1 MRITLIVIA
10 ALVVAAVT
18 ALYVLGL
25 SPFSMAANLR
35 LATGVGAKLAC
46 SGHHLTG
53 LTKAQVRSDI
63 LSYSPA
69 LNLLDLQYGPDS
81 VQASIGGL
89 SATTAVHRP
98 GLGCTLEIGDTAP
111 LNELKRPS
119 APAPTAASWPA
130 GTRVTTE
137 ARCSA
142 RLCRLQPKK
151 VKKAKATARIGTPQ
165 RLPTRSRRSPS
176 LG

>member
-111 LNELKRPS
+111 LNERKRPS
-119 APAPTAASWPA
+119 APAPTAAS
-130 GTRVTTE
+130 
-137 ARCSA
+137 
-142 RLCRLQPKK
+142 
-151 VKKAKATARIGTPQ
+151 
-165 RLPTRSRRSPS
+165 
-176 LG
+176 